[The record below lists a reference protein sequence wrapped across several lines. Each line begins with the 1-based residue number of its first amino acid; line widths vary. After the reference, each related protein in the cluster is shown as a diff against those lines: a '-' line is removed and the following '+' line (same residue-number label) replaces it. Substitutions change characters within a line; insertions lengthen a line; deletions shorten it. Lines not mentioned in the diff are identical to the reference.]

1 MTDSTSVPHAAPSVA
16 TTASWA
22 STTAL
27 TLRGLTFAIC
37 HKAYDRRCADTV
49 RFAAD
54 TRTTAAAN
62 EENAT
67 IVQTRVSKFR
77 YVSVVVSIDTAQPP
91 M

>member
-37 HKAYDRRCADTV
+37 HKAYDRRCADT
-49 RFAAD
+49 D